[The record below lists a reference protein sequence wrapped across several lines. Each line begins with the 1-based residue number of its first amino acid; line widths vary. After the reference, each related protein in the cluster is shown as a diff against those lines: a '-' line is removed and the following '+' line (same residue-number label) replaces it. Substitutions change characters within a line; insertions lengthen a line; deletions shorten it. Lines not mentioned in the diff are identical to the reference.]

1 MHFSKISL
9 LLLMQSFLHKLGRS
23 QIRIMTE
30 KNISRRKAIS
40 SLALGSAALSFP
52 LKSIARAEPK
62 KSPFRFCLNTST
74 ISGQK
79 PNLKKQVEIASKAG
93 YDGIEVWVRDV
104 QAALKD
110 GATASEIKS
119 FIDNHGIKAE
129 SAIGFAPWMTG
140 GEAGFAQ
147 MEEEMNMLAG
157 IGCHRIAAPPAGV
170 PGDKPLDLFQAGERY
185 AQLLELGRKTGV
197 KPQLEFW
204 GSSPALWHLGQVM
217 MIAAV
222 ANDPDARI
230 LPDVYHLFRGGS
242 GFDALKMLSGSLIE
256 IFHMNDY
263 PADIP
268 RKEQNDADRVY
279 PGDGAAP
286 IKQILTDLKNMGGEK
301 VLSLELFNRSY
312 WEEDLLKVARTGL
325 EKMKQATAHL

>member
-1 MHFSKISL
+1 MKGPS
-9 LLLMQSFLHKLGRS
+9 
-23 QIRIMTE
+23 
-30 KNISRRKAIS
+30 ISRRKAITS
-40 SLALGSAALSFP
+40 LTLGTAALALP
-52 LKSIARAEPK
+52 KTTYAREESD

-79 PNLKKQVEIASKAG
+79 PNLSKQVEIASEAG

-104 QAALKD
+104 QAALAD
-110 GATASEIKS
+110 GSTISSIRSLIEDHNIRV
-119 FIDNHGIKAE
+119 E

-140 GEAGFAQ
+140 GDAGFKQ

-170 PGDKPLDLFQAGERY
+170 PGDQPLDLFMAGEKY
-185 AQLLELGRKTGV
+185 AQLLELGRKTSV
-197 KPQLEFW
+197 MPQLEFW
-204 GSSPALWHLGQVM
+204 GSSSVLWHLGQVL

-222 ANDPDARI
+222 ADDPDARI

-242 GFDALKMLSGSLIE
+242 NFNALKMLDGSLID

-263 PADIP
+263 PANIP
-268 RKEQNDADRVY
+268 REEQTDADRVY

-286 IKQILTDLKNMGGEK
+286 MKRILTDLVNMGGEK

-312 WEEDLLKVARTGL
+312 WEEDPLEVARTGL
-325 EKMKQATAHL
+325 HKMKQAVSGL